1 MNAIE
6 HRPGRIFRPLI
17 PFLVFTFLTLMTGCQ
32 SSSSL
37 GPIRTEES
45 VDLQRFMGDWYVI
58 ANIPTFIEKEAYNA
72 LETYELGDD
81 GRRVDTTFSF
91 NKGGFDGPLKEYN
104 PTGFVREGTGNAV
117 WGMRFIWPIKAEYRI
132 VYVDDAYTRT
142 IIGRTKRDYVWIM
155 ARTPQISDAEY
166 AKLLSIV
173 EEAGYDMSKVR
184 KVPQQPRTA
193 AEQGGPDRG

>member
-1 MNAIE
+1 
-6 HRPGRIFRPLI
+6 
-17 PFLVFTFLTLMTGCQ
+17 MTGCQ

-72 LETYELGDD
+72 LETYELEDE
-81 GRRVDTTFSF
+81 GRRVDTTFTF

-117 WGMRFIWPIKAEYRI
+117 WGMQFIWPIKAEYRI
-132 VYVDDAYTRT
+132 LYVDDAYEQT

-155 ARTPQISDAEY
+155 ARTPVISDAEY
-166 AKLLSIV
+166 AKLLGIV
-173 EEAGYDMSKVR
+173 EEAGYNMDEVR
-184 KVPQQPRTA
+184 KVPQQPAGER
-193 AEQGGPDRG
+193 

>member
-1 MNAIE
+1 MNATE
-6 HRPGRIFRPLI
+6 YRPQRIVRLFLLI
-17 PFLVFTFLTLMTGCQ
+17 AILTFLMLMTGCQ

-45 VDLQRFMGDWYVI
+45 VDLHRFMGDWYVI

-72 LETYELGDD
+72 LETYELEDD
-81 GRRVDTTFSF
+81 GRRVNTTFTF

-117 WGMRFIWPIKAEYRI
+117 WGMQFIWPIKAEYRI
-132 VYVDDAYTRT
+132 VYVDDAYTQT
-142 IIGRTKRDYVWIM
+142 IIGRTKRDYVWVM

-173 EEAGYDMSKVR
+173 EEAGYNMDELRS
-184 KVPQQPRTA
+184 VPQQPLD
-193 AEQGGPDRG
+193 DR